1 MRQGMQGASR
11 SWKREGNRFF
21 PRASEGRDPA
31 NILIKAQR
39 NQFETFVLRS
49 AREYNNKELIRVSSH
64 NSRVS

>member
-21 PRASEGRDPA
+21 PRASEGRGPA

-39 NQFETFVLRS
+39 NQFETFVLQ
-49 AREYNNKELIRVSSH
+49 KC
-64 NSRVS
+64 